1 MVWDHN
7 STTIVMLSHILDEKD
22 FPQFWPETESEDDY
36 GSFKVKL
43 IQESTM
49 YQEAGG
55 YITTRDFIIQST
67 QDDYELTCKLIHC
80 PSWPESC
87 GPLSAVF
94 DLIKVVQDWTLDQ
107 STVGPVIVVDRFV
120 NFSFYTSL
128 LLCFD
133 FLHLHFDEERR
144 WTWDGPIIRDLD
156 QWCLLSHHFSRP
168 NSSPQFFSLYSE
180 LSDVLLICSFSS
192 PTFDP

>member
-1 MVWDHN
+1 MIPLEAHRVHITPRCPGTDGCDYINATFFPGFNHLKEFIVTQHPVSDTIHDFWQMVWDHN
-7 STTIVMLSHILDEKD
+7 STTIVMLSNILDEKD
-22 FPQFWPETESEDDY
+22 FPQFWPETENEDDY

-49 YQEAGG
+49 YQESGG

-94 DLIKVVQDWTLDQ
+94 DLIKIVQDWTLDQ
-107 STVGPVIVVDRFV
+107 ATVGPVIVVDRLV
-120 NFSFYTSL
+120 NFRSF
-128 LLCFD
+128 FA
-133 FLHLHFDEERR
+133 
-144 WTWDGPIIRDLD
+144 
-156 QWCLLSHHFSRP
+156 
-168 NSSPQFFSLYSE
+168 
-180 LSDVLLICSFSS
+180 
-192 PTFDP
+192 